1 MKNKPQT
8 IDEYL
13 SFISDDKR
21 ATLEKLRQT
30 IKSIA
35 PKAEE
40 YFYYQLPAFRLD
52 GKRLV
57 AFGAATNHC
66 SLYPLSATV
75 VKFLIDD
82 LKNYDTSPG
91 TIRFPADKP
100 LPRDAGAK
108 NYQSPH
114 RRKRNHTSP
123 AQKRKIMMREF
134 IGQTSIAD

>member
-1 MKNKPQT
+1 MNPKFNS
-8 IDEYL
+8 IDDYL
-13 SFISDDKR
+13 SVLSEDKL
-21 ATLEKLRQT
+21 ATLEKLRRT

-66 SLYPLSATV
+66 ALYPLSAAV
-75 VKFLIDD
+75 VKNLNDD

-91 TIRFPADKP
+91 TIRFPVDKP
-100 LPRDAGAK
+100 LPAALV
-108 NYQSPH
+108 
-114 RRKRNHTSP
+114 
-123 AQKRKIMMREF
+123 RKIVKARITENEAK
-134 IGQTSIAD
+134 IRKAKKN

>member
-1 MKNKPQT
+1 MNPKFNS
-8 IDEYL
+8 IDDYL
-13 SFISDDKR
+13 SVLSEDKL

-30 IKSIA
+30 IKSIV

-66 SLYPLSATV
+66 SLYPLSAAV
-75 VKFLIDD
+75 IKNLQAD

-91 TIRFPADKP
+91 TIRFPIDKP
-100 LPRDAGAK
+100 LPVALV
-108 NYQSPH
+108 
-114 RRKRNHTSP
+114 
-123 AQKRKIMMREF
+123 RKIVKAR
-134 IGQTSIAD
+134 IAENEAQIKHKAK

>member
-1 MKNKPQT
+1 MKVKPQT

-75 VKFLIDD
+75 VKSLKDD

-100 LPRDAGAK
+100 LPAMLVQKIIKARIAE
-108 NYQSPH
+108 NETTRPP
-114 RRKRNHTSP
+114 RK
-123 AQKRKIMMREF
+123 KGK
-134 IGQTSIAD
+134 

>member
-13 SFISDDKR
+13 ALVSEDKR
-21 ATLEKLRQT
+21 AVLEKLRQT
-30 IKSIA
+30 IKTIA

-40 YFYYQLPAFRLD
+40 YFYYQLPAFCLD

-66 SLYPLSATV
+66 SMYPLSAAV
-75 VKFLIDD
+75 VKALQDD

-100 LPRDAGAK
+100 LPI
-108 NYQSPH
+108 
-114 RRKRNHTSP
+114 TLV
-123 AQKRKIMMREF
+123 RKIVKAR
-134 IGQTSIAD
+134 IAENEATNPPRKKGK

>member
-1 MKNKPQT
+1 MTGKPNT

-13 SFISDDKR
+13 AAVSEDKR
-21 ATLEKLRQT
+21 AALEKLRQN
-30 IKSIA
+30 IKAVA

-40 YFYYQLPAFRLD
+40 YFYYQLPAFRLN

-66 SLYPLSATV
+66 SLYPLSGAI
-75 VKFLIDD
+75 VKAHKDD

-100 LPRDAGAK
+100 LPTALV
-108 NYQSPH
+108 
-114 RRKRNHTSP
+114 
-123 AQKRKIMMREF
+123 RKIVKAR
-134 IGQTSIAD
+134 IAENEAKGKRVRGNNG

>member
-1 MKNKPQT
+1 MKNKPKT

-13 SFISDDKR
+13 SFVSEDKR

-30 IKSIA
+30 IKSIV

-66 SLYPLSATV
+66 SLYPLSAAV
-75 VKFLIDD
+75 VKGLAGD

-91 TIRFPADKP
+91 TIRFPANKP
-100 LPRDAGAK
+100 LPFALV
-108 NYQSPH
+108 
-114 RRKRNHTSP
+114 
-123 AQKRKIMMREF
+123 RKIVKAR
-134 IGQTSIAD
+134 IAENDAKAQRIAKKK

>member
-1 MKNKPQT
+1 MKVKPQT

-13 SFISDDKR
+13 SFVSEDKR

-30 IKSIA
+30 IKTIA

-75 VKFLIDD
+75 VKSLKDD

-100 LPRDAGAK
+100 LPA
-108 NYQSPH
+108 
-114 RRKRNHTSP
+114 TLV
-123 AQKRKIMMREF
+123 RKIIKAR
-134 IGQTSIAD
+134 IAENETTPPPRKKGK